1 MLCELWLRGAPL
13 ERLPWK
19 VARSSLFTLARLS
32 VPEIF
37 LRLNREMGIVLRSG
51 SGGLHRSVA
60 FRAC

>member
-1 MLCELWLRGAPL
+1 MLCELWLRAAPL

-19 VARSSLFTLARLS
+19 VARSSLFSLARLD
-32 VPEIF
+32 VPEIS
-37 LRLNREMGIVLRSG
+37 LLLNQEMGIVLCLG